1 MIEVLAGLF
10 VLSGAFFALIAA
22 LGILRLPD
30 VLVRMHASTKAGTLA
45 CGLILI
51 GVAMVFAEFDIV
63 FRCIAIV
70 IFMILTAP
78 VASHMIGRAA
88 VRTGVPLWRG
98 RGKEMTPEK
107 WDLKVDKP
115 AK

>member
-1 MIEVLAGLF
+1 MMEILAGVF
-10 VLSGAFFALIAA
+10 VLSGSFFALIAA
-22 LGILRLPD
+22 IGILRLPD

-45 CGLILI
+45 CGLILL
-51 GVAMVFAEFDIV
+51 GVALVFGEFTIS

-70 IFMILTAP
+70 TFMILTAP

-98 RGKEMTPEK
+98 RGKPMTPEK

-115 AK
+115 AN

>member
-1 MIEVLAGLF
+1 MIQILAGLF
-10 VLSGAFFALIAA
+10 ILCGSFFALIAA

-51 GVAMVFAEFDIV
+51 GVSLEFWAFSIAV
-63 FRCIAIV
+63 RSVAIV
-70 IFMILTAP
+70 TFLILTAP

-98 RGKEMTPEK
+98 RGKPMTAENWTLPSK
-107 WDLKVDKP
+107 KP
-115 AK
+115 KI